1 MTDKLS
7 PEQRRKN
14 MQAIKGKGTKIER
27 RLALALWQR
36 GFRYRKNDKSV
47 FGTPDLVFKRKKV
60 AVFVDSEF
68 WHGKDWQTQ
77 KDRIKSNREFWLKK
91 IEANIR
97 RDILVT
103 ITLQK
108 EGWTVLRFWGKEV
121 EKEIERCVEEV
132 AEALGENLLLAAA
145 EKSEVYESKKT
156 KK

>member
-1 MTDKLS
+1 MSDKLT

-14 MQAIKGKGTKIER
+14 MQAIRAKDTKIER
-27 RLALALWQR
+27 KLAMALWKR

-47 FGTPDLVFKRKKV
+47 FGTPDLVFKSKKV
-60 AVFVDSEF
+60 ALFVDSEF

-77 KDRIKSNREFWLKK
+77 KERIKSNREFWLKK

-97 RDILVT
+97 RDILVN

-121 EKEIERCVEEV
+121 EKEIECCVEEI
-132 AEALGENLLLAAA
+132 AEALGEKRLLIAA
-145 EKSEVYESKKT
+145 EELAVYKINKSKK
-156 KK
+156 